1 MTARNGD
8 AGAPVATAP
17 HLAPLPFTGPNLLAP
32 MEGVTDPVFRDLVS
46 ALHVPRDLGGTFT
59 EFVRVVGH
67 ALPIEKLAEALGAR
81 RSHVPVGLQLM
92 ANRIEPLAGS
102 VANAFEAGAPIVD
115 LNFGCP
121 AKGTLRGC
129 AGAALLDDPPRVEA
143 LVTAAVRAAEGR
155 PISAKI
161 RAGGEDDRDLETL
174 AHAVE
179 QGGAALLTVHCR
191 TRREAY
197 ADTADWERLR
207 RAVAAVS
214 IPVCGN
220 GGVDEHGDLERLRT
234 ETGAAFAMIG
244 RGALADPWIF
254 SGHRADRR
262 EAAGFLIEYFTRM
275 RASGCS
281 AGQSAGRVKQL
292 LRHWT
297 AGALVAGT
305 MEDSSS
311 ERRQLLRIDDP
322 EALMQAVRE
331 RGSGTTVA
339 S

>member
-1 MTARNGD
+1 MDSAD
-8 AGAPVATAP
+8 APAAYHP
-17 HLAPLPFTGPNLLAP
+17 PLPFTGPNLLAP

-46 ALHVPRDLGGTFT
+46 ALHAPRDLGGTFT

-67 ALPIEKLAEALGAR
+67 ALPVEKLAEALGAR
-81 RSHVPVGLQLM
+81 RPHVPVGLQLM
-92 ANRIEPLAGS
+92 ANRLEPLEGS
-102 VANAFEAGAPIVD
+102 VAGAFEAGAPIVD

-143 LVTAAVRAAEGR
+143 LVTSAVRAADGR
-155 PISAKI
+155 PVSAKI

-174 AHAVE
+174 ARAVE
-179 QGGAALLTVHCR
+179 AGGAALLTVHCR
-191 TRREAY
+191 TRREGY

-207 RAVAAVS
+207 RAVDAVS

-220 GGVDEHGDLERLRT
+220 GGVDAHADLARVRA
-234 ETGAAFAMIG
+234 ETGSAFAMIG

-254 SGHRADRR
+254 SGHRADRG
-262 EAAGFLIEYFTRM
+262 EAAGFLLEYFDRM
-275 RASGCS
+275 RAAGCS

-305 MEDSSS
+305 MEDPSS
-311 ERRQLLRIDDP
+311 ERRQILRIADP
-322 EALMQAVRE
+322 TALMDAVRE
-331 RGSGTTVA
+331 CGARTTVA
-339 S
+339 P